1 VRRFATIALS
11 FTLTLGLC
19 AAGRLQAQDPKKDDT
34 KTVEKK
40 PVDTKTGETKPAEA
54 KPAEAKPGE
63 TKIPAA
69 AEPPLPPM
77 PPAVE
82 AKRQAALKAVAEYIV
97 DAQDAGVVD
106 TSISPPPILDLLITG
121 KATDKRDLKAG
132 KGVSPEVFGAW
143 FSRQNIPM
151 EGITAQGDVRIFQP
165 SMGLQDLYD
174 ARAGQILNFMDTYR
188 KAKAAAA
195 PKPVTPP
202 ADTKKAEA
210 KPTEPKP
217 AETKPAAPQPDTKK
231 TESKP
236 ADAPKTEAKPA
247 ETKPSTPPETKKV
260 DSKPAETP
268 KSDAKPAETK
278 KPEETKKPGAA

>member
-19 AAGRLQAQDPKKDDT
+19 AAGRIQAQDPKKDDT

-54 KPAEAKPGE
+54 KPAEVKPGE
-63 TKIPAA
+63 TRIAA
-69 AEPPLPPM
+69 PAEPPLPPM

-121 KATDKRDLKAG
+121 KATDRRDLKAG

-195 PKPVTPP
+195 PKPAEPKP

-210 KPTEPKP
+210 KPAEPKP
-217 AETKPAAPQPDTKK
+217 VAPQPDAKK

-260 DSKPAETP
+260 ESKPAETP
-268 KSDAKPAETK
+268 KADAKPAETK
-278 KPEETKKPGAA
+278 PKEETKKPGA